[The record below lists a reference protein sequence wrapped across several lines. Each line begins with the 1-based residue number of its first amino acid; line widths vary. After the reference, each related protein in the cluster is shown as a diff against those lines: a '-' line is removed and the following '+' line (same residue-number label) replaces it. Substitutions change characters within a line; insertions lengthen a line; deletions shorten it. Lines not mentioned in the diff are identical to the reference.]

1 MAQRILEPGEI
12 ESLDQRSIPR
22 IRIPDRRRLF
32 AARAARLQHLT
43 SSSAMAGYL
52 AFLACLVDAQQAAL
66 ALSDATL
73 PSRVLRDRA
82 SASHMPPIVPRD
94 WIDAAA
100 WQSSLQHI
108 CTRLLRDSV
117 LPPAVRQLASSLMDA
132 DSEWVNAQAQT
143 LLAADSSPDVAVAP
157 FIMAALQVYSVDLAS
172 QFSAPAVMP
181 LDVPGVC
188 PLCGTVPVGSIV
200 YANPPFQGYRYL
212 HCGLCATEWHRV
224 RAQCTYCGIS
234 GKDVALHNLEAL
246 ESRPATEQ
254 AQPAIRAET
263 CDSCLGYRKIFY
275 QEWDTGVEPV
285 ADDVASIELDVLL
298 GEKGYHRIGGNPL
311 LWQATLR

>member
-12 ESLDQRSIPR
+12 ESLDHRSIPR
-22 IRIPDRRRLF
+22 IRIPDRQRLF
-32 AARAARLQHLT
+32 AARAARLEYLT
-43 SSSAMAGYL
+43 SISAMGGYL
-52 AFLACLVDAQQAAL
+52 AFLARLVEAQQAAL
-66 ALSDATL
+66 AVSDATL
-73 PSRVLRDRA
+73 PSRVLLDRA
-82 SASHMPPIVPRD
+82 TENRMPPIAPGD
-94 WIDAAA
+94 WIDASR
-100 WQSSLQHI
+100 WQSSLQHM
-108 CTRLLRDSV
+108 CTRLLRESV
-117 LPPAVRQLASSLMDA
+117 LPAAVRELASSLKHA
-132 DSEWVNAQAQT
+132 DREWLNTQAQT
-143 LLAADSSPDVAVAP
+143 LLAADTSPDVSVAP

-172 QFSAPAVMP
+172 QFSAPAVTP

-188 PLCGTVPVGSIV
+188 PLCGTSPVGSIV

-224 RAQCTYCGIS
+224 RVQCTYCGVS

-246 ESRPATEQ
+246 DSRPATEN

-263 CDSCLGYRKIFY
+263 CDSCLSYRKIFY
-275 QEWDTGVEPV
+275 QEWDTGVEPI

-298 GEKGYHRIGGNPL
+298 GEKGYHRINGNPL

>member
-22 IRIPDRRRLF
+22 IRIPDRQRLF
-32 AARAARLQHLT
+32 ATRAARLQYLT
-43 SSSAMAGYL
+43 SSSAMGGYL
-52 AFLACLVDAQQAAL
+52 AFLAGLVEAQQAAL
-66 ALSDATL
+66 ALSDAIL
-73 PSRVLRDRA
+73 PSRVLLDRA
-82 SASHMPPIVPRD
+82 SASRMPPIAPGD
-94 WIDAAA
+94 WIGAAT
-100 WQSSLQHI
+100 WQKSLQHM

-117 LPPAVRQLASSLMDA
+117 LPAAVRQSASSLMDA
-132 DSEWVNAQAQT
+132 DRDWVNAQAQT
-143 LLAADSSPDVAVAP
+143 LLAADSSPDVAAAP
-157 FIMAALQVYSVDLAS
+157 FIMAALQVHSVDLAS
-172 QFSAPAVMP
+172 QFSAPAVVP

-200 YANPPFQGYRYL
+200 YANSPFQGYRYL
-212 HCGLCATEWHRV
+212 HCGLCSTEWHRV
-224 RAQCTYCGIS
+224 RVQCTYCGVS
-234 GKDVALHNLEAL
+234 GKDIALHNLAAL
-246 ESRPATEQ
+246 DSRPATGN

-275 QEWDTGVEPV
+275 QEWDTGVEPI